1 MECQTN
7 SFADELITTP
17 WWVIVAVCVIGNLLI
32 WVVIPEYIEVSR
44 LGGNIDGVL
53 ICRYSAAQTT
63 VSKIFNLA
71 MVVFFIFSRFNN
83 LLLHKNEN

>member
-7 SFADELITTP
+7 SFADELIAAP
-17 WWVIVAVCVIGNLLI
+17 WWVVVAVCVIGNLLI
-32 WVVIPEYIEVSR
+32 WLVIPEFIEVSR
-44 LGGNIDGVL
+44 LSGNIAGEL
-53 ICRYSAAQTT
+53 IGRYTAAQST

-83 LLLHKNEN
+83 LLLHKNVN